1 MKGFK
6 KEVKNQH
13 ILDKKTVLTADQRGF
28 TLIEML
34 IVITI
39 LGILISVAAPSY
51 KSATVT
57 ASEAALKKDLFIM
70 RDVIDQ
76 YYSDHG
82 KYPSTLRSLVDDGYV
97 RNIPKDPMT
106 LSTET
111 WVEMP
116 AEAEDGGVYDLHSG
130 SDLVGLDG
138 TPYNIW

>member
-1 MKGFK
+1 MKNFK
-6 KEVKNQH
+6 KSVIQRRH
-13 ILDKKTVLTADQRGF
+13 LSGRTVPILDANGF
-28 TLIEML
+28 TLIELM

-57 ASEAALKKDLFIM
+57 AGEAALKKDLFIM

-76 YYSDHG
+76 YYADHG
-82 KYPSTLRSLVDDGYV
+82 KYPPALHDLVDAGYI
-97 RNIPKDPMT
+97 RNIPKDPFT
-106 LSTET
+106 QSADT
-111 WVEMP
+111 WVEIP
-116 AEAEDGGVYDLHSG
+116 AEENEGGVYDVHSG